1 MDKKMVPEVRFKG
14 FTDDWEQLPLS
25 KISNSFSYG
34 LNVSS
39 KKYDGKNKY
48 IRITDIDDNSHKL
61 VEKNLTSPNTNL
73 EDISDYQLKENDLL
87 FARTGAS
94 VGKSYLYD
102 NADGKAFFAGF
113 LIRMEINGEFDKNFV
128 FQNTLTDKY
137 QQFIKIT
144 SQRSGQPGINAKE
157 YASFKIIIPKSFNE
171 QRLIGKLYFHLDN
184 LITLQQRQLDL
195 YKKLKKGLLQKLF
208 PKDGEKVPKVRF
220 ADFHDDWKQFKLK
233 ELGDIQTGNTPST
246 SDENNYSNNGMMW
259 VTPTDID
266 SLLISNTSKK
276 LSKLGQSKARIAKRG
291 SVLVTCIASI
301 GKNTLITEDA
311 SFNQQ
316 INSLTPSSKNNS
328 YFLLTQSS
336 QWSKK
341 MKYIAASGTMQIVN
355 KKDFS
360 NIETYVPS
368 LNEQNEM
375 GLLFKKLDWII
386 ILYQNKINKQKL
398 LKKYLL
404 QNLFI

>member
-1 MDKKMVPEVRFKG
+1 MIFITTFCTK
-14 FTDDWEQLPLS
+14 TWEQRYLGDL
-25 KISNSFSYG
+25 Y
-34 LNVSS
+34 
-39 KKYDGKNKY
+39 KKNIEKNKNQFKEDKTISISSMKFNRSGNGAKESSLSNYKVLRIGDIAFEGHKNKEFSFGRFVLNDVGDGIMSPRFTTLRPIYHQNINYWKYY
-48 IRITDIDDNSHKL
+48 IHNERIMQKVLVRSTKL
-61 VEKNLTSPNTNL
+61 GTMMNELVV
-73 EDISDYQLKENDLL
+73 NDFYKQAILVP
-87 FARTGAS
+87 S
-94 VGKSYLYD
+94 S
-102 NADGKAFFAGF
+102 
-113 LIRMEINGEFDKNFV
+113 EE
-128 FQNTLTDKY
+128 
-137 QQFIKIT
+137 
-144 SQRSGQPGINAKE
+144 QRS
-157 YASFKIIIPKSFNE
+157 
-171 QRLIGKLYFHLDN
+171 IGELLSTIDVI
-184 LITLQQRQLDL
+184 ITLQQRQLDL